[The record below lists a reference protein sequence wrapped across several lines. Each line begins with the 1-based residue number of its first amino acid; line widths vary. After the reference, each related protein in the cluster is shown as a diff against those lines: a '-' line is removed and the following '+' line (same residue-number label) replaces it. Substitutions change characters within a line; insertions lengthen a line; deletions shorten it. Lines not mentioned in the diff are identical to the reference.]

1 MTSSLFL
8 NQLLLSFAALVCSF
22 LIYWTTNQSQTL
34 KVKDFISPPKGIE
47 HFAVGMRP
55 QMADLIWIRSIQ
67 DFDYCEKSEHS
78 KKCKDNDWLYRML
91 KAVVTLDPKYYSAY
105 ASGALALS
113 VLVSDYEGATE
124 IYNMGIKEFPD
135 DWVLLYRAGYH
146 FLFEV
151 NDFEKAS
158 QLYSRVSDL
167 GGPFWAVNLGKR
179 LNTKEGKLEV
189 GRKVLQHMIRAE
201 MPPQFA
207 ERLSE
212 KLKSIEE
219 SKD

>member
-1 MTSSLFL
+1 MVYKQVLNSLFY
-8 NQLLLSFAALVCSF
+8 LLTATVCSL
-22 LIYWTTNQSQTL
+22 LIFWTTNHGQTL

-55 QMADLIWIRSIQ
+55 QLADLIWIRSIQ
-67 DFDYCEKSEHS
+67 DIDYCEKSEHA

-105 ASGALALS
+105 ASGGLALS

-124 IYNMGIKEFPD
+124 IYNLGIKEYPN

-151 NDFEKAS
+151 NDFERAS
-158 QLYSRVSDL
+158 ELYSRVSDL
-167 GGPFWAVNLGKR
+167 GGPFWVVTLGKR

-189 GRKVLQHMIRAE
+189 GRKVLDHMIKAE

-207 ERLSE
+207 ERLRE
-212 KLKSIEE
+212 KLKAIEASE
-219 SKD
+219 D